1 MDAARALLAA
11 KVPYLPGGLSWLEL
25 LVLLQV
31 LRYLVLPL
39 VRAAQAALASSPGY
53 IRAGEWAVV
62 TGGNDGI
69 GKAYAQALLARG
81 MSVLIIA
88 RNREKLEAARKEL
101 QAKGPAGAEV
111 DIHVADFSK
120 AAVYPEIGASA
131 CHQQQSPALPL
142 LSSSSHAPLAL
153 PHTLF
158 QNPALRAQGAQG
170 AHFSAH

>member
-25 LVLLQV
+25 VVLLQV

-39 VRAAQAALASSPGY
+39 ARAAQAALASSPSY
-53 IRAGEWAVV
+53 TRAGEWAVV

-81 MSVLIIA
+81 MNVLIIA

-131 CHQQQSPALPL
+131 WQRGSQCPAAFSLFF
-142 LSSSSHAPLAL
+142 SHALLAPP
-153 PHTLF
+153 PHDPF
-158 QNPALRAQGAQG
+158 
-170 AHFSAH
+170 